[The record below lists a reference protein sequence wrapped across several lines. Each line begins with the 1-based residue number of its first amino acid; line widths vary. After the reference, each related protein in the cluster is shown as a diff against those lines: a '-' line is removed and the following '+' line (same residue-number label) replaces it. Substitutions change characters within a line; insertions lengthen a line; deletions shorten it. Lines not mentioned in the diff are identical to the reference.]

1 MQLDVRNLQN
11 LKISISRLNITADND
26 YNAQDEATY
35 KMLLKKTT
43 KLHQKDFSRNYYGRP
58 DYEEVKDSI
67 EIGGNLPLGAYLME
81 VTSDNTGIA
90 PQRKLFYVSNLA
102 VMIQQL
108 PDDKHRYVVVNA
120 TDGQPIAG
128 AKIELYDQRYDFK
141 TKKDKR
147 IVHARLTTDENGEAY
162 FKNVDGNVLIST
174 SNDKFTPAK
183 DIYLSRT
190 RYYEQ
195 IGRAHV

>member
-1 MQLDVRNLQN
+1 MRNLQN
-11 LKISISRLNITADND
+11 LKISISRLNITADNEYD
-26 YNAQDEATY
+26 AQNEATY

-43 KLHQKDFSRNYYGRP
+43 KLHQKDFSSNYYGRP

-90 PQRKLFYVSNLA
+90 PQRQLFYVSNLA

-128 AKIELYDQRYDFK
+128 AKIELYEKDYDVK
-141 TKKDKR
+141 TGKR
-147 IVHARLTTDENGEAY
+147 QANW
-162 FKNVDGNVLIST
+162 FM
-174 SNDKFTPAK
+174 PA
-183 DIYLSRT
+183 
-190 RYYEQ
+190 
-195 IGRAHV
+195 